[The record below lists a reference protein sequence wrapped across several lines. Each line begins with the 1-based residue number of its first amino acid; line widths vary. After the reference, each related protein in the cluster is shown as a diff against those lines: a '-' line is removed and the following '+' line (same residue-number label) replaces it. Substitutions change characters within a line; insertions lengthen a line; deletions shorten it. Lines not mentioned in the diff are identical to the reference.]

1 MNKTLPAI
9 TESADELKQLLRQA
23 KGVRQQRVQALYLLA
38 SRQARNRSAVARLL
52 GIHRNTVRAWL
63 KLYAAGGL
71 QALLTIGKAPGRTAS
86 LSPAHLAQLRTA
98 LSRPEGFGSYGEIR
112 DWIEQELG
120 VPMQYEAV
128 RKLVRY
134 RLHAKLKRARPTHIK
149 KRAGRARLSGAV
161 RARLAGT
168 DGTKHASSQTVADG

>member
-1 MNKTLPAI
+1 MNKTLPTI
-9 TESADELKQLLRQA
+9 TESADELKQQLRQE
-23 KGVRQQRVQALYLLA
+23 KGVGQQRVQALYLIA

-52 GIHRNTVRAWL
+52 GVHRNTVRGWL
-63 KLYAAGGL
+63 KLYAAGGRP
-71 QALLTIGKAPGRTAS
+71 ALLTIGKAPGRVPS
-86 LSPAHLAQLRTA
+86 LSPEQLAELRTA

-134 RLHAKLKRARPTHIK
+134 RLHAKLKRARATHIK
-149 KRAGRARLSGAV
+149 KRASRAGVSGAV
-161 RARLAGT
+161 RPALAGT
-168 DGTKHASSQTVADG
+168 GGRKHAAPQTMADG